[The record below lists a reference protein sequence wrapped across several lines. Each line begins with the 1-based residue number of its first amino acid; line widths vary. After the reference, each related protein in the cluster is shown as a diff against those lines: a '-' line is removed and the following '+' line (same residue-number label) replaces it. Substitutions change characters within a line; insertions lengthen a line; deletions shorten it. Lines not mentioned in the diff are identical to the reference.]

1 MPEIVESKQ
10 YELFCNEQMI
20 KSEFRQMWANKK
32 RQRAFIVKMPE
43 IVESKQYELFCNEQM
58 IKSEFRQ
65 MWANKKR
72 RNISHLR
79 GSVLG
84 CTPK

>member
-32 RQRAFIVKMPE
+32 RHELAAKSWQGGPH
-43 IVESKQYELFCNEQM
+43 KQSNKQTITNKNWL
-58 IKSEFRQ
+58 SEVVT
-65 MWANKKR
+65 N
-72 RNISHLR
+72 
-79 GSVLG
+79 
-84 CTPK
+84 

>member
-1 MPEIVESKQ
+1 MLVAKLACLSKLNGTQ
-10 YELFCNEQMI
+10 GCC
-20 KSEFRQMWANKK
+20 K
-32 RQRAFIVKMPE
+32 RAFIVKMPE

>member
-20 KSEFRQMWANKK
+20 KSE
-32 RQRAFIVKMPE
+32 
-43 IVESKQYELFCNEQM
+43 L
-58 IKSEFRQ
+58 RQ

-72 RNISHLR
+72 RRICGVTVSGILWTTKV
-79 GSVLG
+79 VLVAG
-84 CTPK
+84 GVVLDFFRDLECFECF

>member
-32 RQRAFIVKMPE
+32 RHEMAA
-43 IVESKQYELFCNEQM
+43 
-58 IKSEFRQ
+58 KSINTAVFSRMYKASLNLIFVQINAE
-65 MWANKKR
+65 
-72 RNISHLR
+72 
-79 GSVLG
+79 
-84 CTPK
+84 

>member
-1 MPEIVESKQ
+1 MNTAIINLADEGMI
-10 YELFCNEQMI
+10 YEGCC
-20 KSEFRQMWANKK
+20 K
-32 RQRAFIVKMPE
+32 RAFIVKMPE

-72 RNISHLR
+72 RRNISHLR

>member
-10 YELFCNEQMI
+10 YELFCNEQ
-20 KSEFRQMWANKK
+20 
-32 RQRAFIVKMPE
+32 
-43 IVESKQYELFCNEQM
+43 L

-72 RNISHLR
+72 RPKGICLR
-79 GSVLG
+79 LYPERIGDVSLVVPHKDMGSVFG
-84 CTPK
+84 CTPVESCSI